1 MSSQGKAY
9 TKEQKE
15 FIVRLKQS
23 YNNER
28 AVQASVS
35 NYNAVCQGLIQKV
48 RAQEDQYWV
57 EDDGSELLNVV
68 AL

>member
-23 YNNER
+23 YDNER

-35 NYNAVCQGLIQKV
+35 TCDPAGRVAKGLQV
-48 RAQEDQYWV
+48 
-57 EDDGSELLNVV
+57 SLS
-68 AL
+68 